1 METINNQII
10 KPKIWQVLG
19 KTITKCTS
27 SAEAIQEAG
36 LDFEVLKRPN
46 IHPLPSGK
54 NIISDNSYFTFRTDT
69 EAILGDKIGSDYEV
83 VQNIDQ
89 FAFFDSIVEN
99 YGGLHYET
107 AGSIAY
113 GQVTY
118 ITAKLPEHIRV
129 GKSDYIEQYL
139 FLTSSHD
146 GTGSITIAFTPV
158 RIICRNT
165 LNAALNN
172 CSNAIKIRHTASAA
186 EKLKSAHKMLGLT
199 NQLSTELEAI
209 FNKWARVRITDPELK
224 RLIQI
229 AMVPNKE
236 TFALLKTGKESE
248 LSSQFNNTVS
258 SVLDYSLTSPTQQE
272 ATTKGTLFGF
282 YNSITGYYQ
291 NVRSYK
297 DDEAKFKSLM
307 AGTGLQRNQTAFN
320 LCADFAEHGNSALI
334 LN

>member
-1 METINNQII
+1 METISNQII
-10 KPKIWQVLG
+10 KPKVWQVLG
-19 KTITKCTS
+19 KTITKCKTS
-27 SAEAIQEAG
+27 TEAIQEAG
-36 LDFEVLKRPN
+36 LDFEVVKRPN
-46 IHPLPSGK
+46 IHPLPSGN
-54 NIISDNSYFTFRTDT
+54 NIISDNSFYTFRTDT
-69 EAILGDKIGSDYEV
+69 EAILGDKIGRDYEV

-89 FAFFDSIVEN
+89 FAFFDTIVQN
-99 YGGLHYET
+99 YGGLHYES
-107 AGSIAY
+107 AGSLAF

-129 GKSDYIEQYL
+129 GKNDLIENYL

-158 RIICRNT
+158 RIYCANT
-165 LNAALNN
+165 LNAALKN

-199 NQLSTELEAI
+199 NQLTIELEAI
-209 FNKWARVRITDPELK
+209 FNRWAGVRITDPELK
-224 RLIQI
+224 RLIQL

-236 TFALLKTGKESE
+236 TYEKLKAGKEDE
-248 LSSQFNNTVS
+248 LSSQYTNIVS
-258 SVLDYSLTSPTQQE
+258 SIFDYAHCSPTQQE

-291 NVRSYK
+291 NVRNYS
-297 DDEAKFKSLM
+297 DNEAKFKSIM
-307 AGTGLQRNQTAFN
+307 AGTGLQRNQSAFD
-320 LCADFAEHGNSALI
+320 LCAEFAKHGNNALL